1 MKTIIDI
8 RPIVAN
14 IVNNNYESI
23 DSNILAGIISEL
35 NHFADKNNKVNTKKL
50 VDYLYKKL
58 NESVNE
64 QKMLYADCIA
74 YVEYM
79 SGITIDRILN
89 HKTVDLCQRRNHD
102 TCSCYCDGFD
112 TSCENY
118 TSSDEAYI
126 GTCSRFEDDDIEV
139 CSFEEGDPI

>member
-14 IVNNNYESI
+14 IINNNYESI
-23 DSNILAGIISEL
+23 DSNILAEIISEI

-64 QKMLYADCIA
+64 PKMLYADCIA

-79 SGITIDRILN
+79 SLT
-89 HKTVDLCQRRNHD
+89 
-102 TCSCYCDGFD
+102 
-112 TSCENY
+112 
-118 TSSDEAYI
+118 
-126 GTCSRFEDDDIEV
+126 
-139 CSFEEGDPI
+139 